1 MPLGRPA
8 ANLAKSGCASP
19 LPAAQARFFG
29 GGLFRVAAPADHWL
43 ISELLD
49 AAVPFDCELLE
60 RAVEVDELDEVE
72 ETEEEELVRER
83 VLRGANMPLPSS
95 GLVELCPS
103 IEPHAGRDN

>member
-1 MPLGRPA
+1 
-8 ANLAKSGCASP
+8 
-19 LPAAQARFFG
+19 
-29 GGLFRVAAPADHWL
+29 
-43 ISELLD
+43 
-49 AAVPFDCELLE
+49 
-60 RAVEVDELDEVE
+60 LDEVE